1 MSLSSVSSTLDD
13 DIHDTLDKRVNLC
26 VEDDLKWPS
35 IVNRTFVLRTIVE
48 HSNGTLDPKYVSC
61 KAARELI
68 MNHPGLANMLDV
80 AWKNG
85 SYRDIRNLAVL
96 QAPSSSITEDQPA
109 VTYTAMYKAFTSSY
123 RGQAV
128 DAFLRYL
135 EHNNR
140 EFRYSIEGSPS
151 NYYGKFCSV
160 VQSSG
165 TGKSRLLFELRTKG
179 VVVLY
184 MNLRS
189 SGDQIGFPP
198 RDEVP
203 ADILTTNAGLD
214 AVDYCCR
221 CCAFFAAVFTSVHE
235 FLSAFGSSKDAL
247 QQWNASMCNL
257 LSRDRKRF
265 FATLKVKYERYYKKI
280 KGNVRKD
287 AAAVTNDKPSW
298 LSISEE
304 VERVTKG
311 MPGQKLMTRAYSDMV
326 KSLDKLFSGAER
338 NKPRFVIALDDAQ
351 PLSIR
356 GPEGYR
362 PSTILCRAISV
373 YSGADR
379 ADNHSV
385 WVVFS
390 STALKMAHFAASQG
404 YYDPARISA
413 EGRLIYPPY
422 CQLGW
427 DHRADPLEGTVAT
440 KVAQARHIIG
450 YGRAQWKSLQEP
462 YNVQDIM
469 GVAISKLSGTS
480 ENKNLS
486 LVVLSQRICL
496 NITLGHPE
504 AVEFVESGVAS
515 HLRVCIAIT
524 DDHNWSFTTYPSEP
538 FLSCAAA
545 SLLHAEGNLDNFL
558 KALEVKILSGMVD
571 AGRSGELASRL
582 LWLLAKDLYVRR
594 TPLQSLVIP
603 AVDGQEWNSELADC
617 QMISVLNYFCF
628 VFGDDFWDRA
638 GKKARKAFKN
648 AFVNFSHW
656 VSMDENIW
664 VSKNR
669 DDQLETNE
677 WTLRHWHRT
686 SAVQCCHNQPLVDK
700 MIPVYFNDCRGES
713 DLSRV
718 SQIFV
723 SDRAQRWSSENELD
737 KITRDHDSIRCDS
750 SRPWVAILADLG
762 LRKSEVKV
770 KFSHNP
776 AGGPCLRIYVAA
788 ISIKTFPFLCQSQQL
803 PLTLQNIIIHERI
816 PPNGRQHTQILQE
829 QARYGNSSTKRHM
842 KWESWKETSYGSQA
856 TGRKRQAVD
865 SSDARMKKRKV

>member
-1 MSLSSVSSTLDD
+1 
-13 DIHDTLDKRVNLC
+13 
-26 VEDDLKWPS
+26 
-35 IVNRTFVLRTIVE
+35 
-48 HSNGTLDPKYVSC
+48 
-61 KAARELI
+61 
-68 MNHPGLANMLDV
+68 
-80 AWKNG
+80 
-85 SYRDIRNLAVL
+85 
-96 QAPSSSITEDQPA
+96 
-109 VTYTAMYKAFTSSY
+109 
-123 RGQAV
+123 
-128 DAFLRYL
+128 
-135 EHNNR
+135 
-140 EFRYSIEGSPS
+140 
-151 NYYGKFCSV
+151 
-160 VQSSG
+160 
-165 TGKSRLLFELRTKG
+165 
-179 VVVLY
+179 
-184 MNLRS
+184 
-189 SGDQIGFPP
+189 
-198 RDEVP
+198 
-203 ADILTTNAGLD
+203 
-214 AVDYCCR
+214 
-221 CCAFFAAVFTSVHE
+221 
-235 FLSAFGSSKDAL
+235 
-247 QQWNASMCNL
+247 
-257 LSRDRKRF
+257 
-265 FATLKVKYERYYKKI
+265 
-280 KGNVRKD
+280 
-287 AAAVTNDKPSW
+287 
-298 LSISEE
+298 
-304 VERVTKG
+304 

-450 YGRAQWKSLQEP
+450 YGRAQWKSLQEL

-480 ENKNLS
+480 EDKNLS

-524 DDHNWSFTTYPSEP
+524 DDRNWSFTTYPSEP

-545 SLLHAEGNLDNFL
+545 SLLHAEGNLDSFL

-571 AGRSGELASRL
+571 VGRSGELASRL

-594 TPLQSLVIP
+594 TPLQSLVLP

-737 KITRDHDSIRCDS
+737 KITRHHDSIRCDS

-762 LRKSEVKV
+762 LSESEVKV

-788 ISIKTFPFLCQSQQL
+788 ISIKTFPFLCRSQQL
-803 PLTLQNIIIHERI
+803 PSTLQNIIIHERI

-865 SSDARMKKRKV
+865 SSDARMKKKKSLMTRRHS